1 MIEANNNK
9 CKPDLKA
16 QLKGYLN
23 QWLAYGYLGALE
35 LHRRVLC
42 LTSHLCL
49 VTTAGSGCSHNGCT
63 GWSKRLYARV
73 EPSGNFK
80 RVSVPLLN
88 TSGWL
93 SWSRN
98 SDKSSRYHTVQR
110 KSKTDRKAEEGSRQM
125 HHQSNRNLW
134 VEEGGRGKQKVQKIK
149 TNLIPAIA
157 LCLDERYQSLQEPV
171 IQAMRNSHTARE
183 NLPSEIYS
191 LLLSPILDNT
201 IFRNDFRGQ
210 PRAVNSGEL
219 HGNLILC

>member
-1 MIEANNNK
+1 MV
-9 CKPDLKA
+9 
-16 QLKGYLN
+16 GV
-23 QWLAYGYLGALE
+23 
-35 LHRRVLC
+35 RV
-42 LTSHLCL
+42 SWSSRAISQSL
-49 VTTAGSGCSHNGCT
+49 VSYFPSLSGHAGSGRSHNGYT

-110 KSKTDRKAEEGSRQM
+110 KSKTDRKAEEGADKCITKVTETFELKRVAEGNIRFRTSKQTSSQPLLYALMSGINLCKSQSSRQ
-125 HHQSNRNLW
+125 W
-134 VEEGGRGKQKVQKIK
+134 EI
-149 TNLIPAIA
+149 LI
-157 LCLDERYQSLQEPV
+157 Q
-171 IQAMRNSHTARE
+171 HARIYRAW
-183 NLPSEIYS
+183 LPSEIYS